1 MQAET
6 LTNGEGRRGECK
18 QEAAK
23 EKSVH
28 CRGLSLA
35 VTHTSHIQVRML
47 RLITLLRFQLSHDI
61 ESHDFIKAMM

>member
-6 LTNGEGRRGECK
+6 LANDGMRRNECK

-35 VTHTSHIQVRML
+35 VTYTSHIQVR
-47 RLITLLRFQLSHDI
+47 LLRPIALVLFQ
-61 ESHDFIKAMM
+61 

>member
-6 LTNGEGRRGECK
+6 LANDGMRRNECK
-18 QEAAK
+18 QEVAK

-35 VTHTSHIQVRML
+35 VTYTSHIQVR
-47 RLITLLRFQLSHDI
+47 LLRPIALVRFQSSHD
-61 ESHDFIKAMM
+61 